1 MVTNEEQETGTKE
14 TTERDKLKV
23 YENKNKLGSPW
34 HQLEVFWILPWQ
46 GLVWKYWRRKVL
58 KVLKFERLSYRQ
70 TDSTIEK
77 REKRITQ
84 EQMLGKTGAYESK
97 YISAEMCETQ
107 NRTRASLPV
116 VNAPPNTPL
125 CMFTWA
131 AKSTMCFL
139 CSQVLS
145 HVGVMEVLSYC
156 IDKIW
161 WWCCRGN
168 LSSVGQRLLPF
179 LPLLLKGYKIH
190 CSTTLWG

>member
-1 MVTNEEQETGTKE
+1 MHLSSYLFLDRLIDRKTDRHN
-14 TTERDKLKV
+14 
-23 YENKNKLGSPW
+23 SPF
-34 HQLEVFWILPWQ
+34 LRF
-46 GLVWKYWRRKVL
+46 
-58 KVLKFERLSYRQ
+58 
-70 TDSTIEK
+70 
-77 REKRITQ
+77 TQ
-84 EQMLGKTGAYESK
+84 QQMLGKTGAYESK

-139 CSQVLS
+139 CSRVLS
-145 HVGVMEVLSYC
+145 RVGVMEVLSCC
-156 IDKIW
+156 IAKIW
-161 WWCCRGN
+161 WWWCRGN

-190 CSTTLWG
+190 SSTTLWGKRTDSGNVVASRRWGWETRKITASTLHNKGETSCEGSK